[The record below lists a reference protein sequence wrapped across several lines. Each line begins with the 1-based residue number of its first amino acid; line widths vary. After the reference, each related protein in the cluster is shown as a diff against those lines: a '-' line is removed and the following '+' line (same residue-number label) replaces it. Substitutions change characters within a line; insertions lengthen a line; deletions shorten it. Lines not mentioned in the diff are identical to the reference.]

1 MGPRDVPMKP
11 SPGVSTFFD
20 LMRHAPTVW
29 NAQKRLQGQADAPLT
44 PAGAAR
50 ARCWGL
56 VLRGQPYRRILS
68 SDLGRA
74 LATAAVLNTVLGL
87 PLSTDPRL
95 REQDWGRWTGE
106 TLAALRARDPARLAA
121 AEDRGW
127 DFRPPGGES
136 RREVWRR
143 GCAALLAAARRWPG
157 ETLLVVTHEGVIKC
171 LAYGL
176 SARGFLPDEA
186 PLLRPRHLHR
196 LCAAGGCLTATA
208 LNRLALDPQ
217 PFL

>member
-1 MGPRDVPMKP
+1 MNAWPEMP
-11 SPGVSTFFD
+11 TFFD

-29 NAQKRLQGQADAPLT
+29 NAQKRIQGQADAPLT
-44 PAGAAR
+44 PAGEALAR
-50 ARCWGL
+50 RWGL
-56 VLRGQPYRRILS
+56 ILRGEPYRRILI

-74 LATAAVLNTVLGL
+74 LATAEVLDAALGL
-87 PLSTDPRL
+87 PISTDPRL

-106 TLAALRARDPARLAA
+106 TLAALRARDPVSLAA
-121 AEDRGW
+121 AEARGW

-143 GCAALLAAARRWPG
+143 GRAALLAAAGRWPG
-157 ETLLVVTHEGVIKC
+157 ETLLVVTHEGVLKC

-176 SARGFLPDEA
+176 TARGFLPDEA

-196 LCAAGGCLTATA
+196 IGAAGGRLTATA
-208 LNRLALDPQ
+208 LNRLALDPDYQ
-217 PFL
+217 L

>member
-1 MGPRDVPMKP
+1 MNARPEGP
-11 SPGVSTFFD
+11 TFFD

-29 NAQKRLQGQADAPLT
+29 NAQKRIQGQADTPLT
-44 PAGAAR
+44 AAGEALAR
-50 ARCWGL
+50 RWGL
-56 VLRGQPYRRILS
+56 ALRGQPHRRILS

-74 LATAAVLNTVLGL
+74 LATAAALNTALGL

-121 AEDRGW
+121 AEGRGW
-127 DFRPPGGES
+127 DFCPPGGES

-143 GCAALLAAARRWPG
+143 GRAALLAAAGRWPG
-157 ETLLVVTHEGVIKC
+157 ETLLVITHEGVLKC

-176 SARGFLPDEA
+176 SARGFLPGEA
-186 PLLRPRHLHR
+186 PLLRPGRLHR
-196 LCAAGGCLTATA
+196 LCAAGGRLTATA
-208 LNRLALDPQ
+208 LNRLALDPGPQ
-217 PFL
+217 P

>member
-1 MGPRDVPMKP
+1 MNA
-11 SPGVSTFFD
+11 SPGVATFFD

-29 NAQKRLQGQADAPLT
+29 NAQRRIQGQADAPLT
-44 PAGAAR
+44 PAGEALAR
-50 ARCWGL
+50 GWGL
-56 VLRGQPYRRILS
+56 VLKGQPYSRILS

-74 LATAAVLNTVLGL
+74 LATAAALTSALGL
-87 PLSTDPRL
+87 PLTVDPRL

-106 TLAALRARDPARLAA
+106 TLAALRARDPVRLAA
-121 AEDRGW
+121 AEARGW

-143 GCAALLAAARRWPG
+143 GRAALMAAARRWPG
-157 ETLLVVTHEGVIKC
+157 EPLLVVTHEGMLKC

-176 SARGFLPDEA
+176 SARRFLPDEA

-196 LCAAGGCLTATA
+196 LCAAGGDLTPTA
-208 LNRLALDPQ
+208 LNRLALDPG
-217 PFL
+217 PHP